1 MAPHPNEFDQH
12 RIERALARRVRY
24 RYVAPRVVAEAGGY
38 KVESPCCS
46 RNVDTEGDV
55 IDIALI
61 QYDAAERLWCLSR
74 KNHKAGE
81 WLLVNVFGTLHE
93 LLAVLTEDAS
103 RKFWQ

>member
-1 MAPHPNEFDQH
+1 MAPHPNEFDQR
-12 RIERALARRVRY
+12 RIERALAQRVRY
-24 RYVAPRVVAEAGGY
+24 RYVAPRVVSVSCGY

-46 RNVDTEGDV
+46 RNVDAEGGI

-61 QYDAAERLWCLSR
+61 EYDAGERLWCLSR
-74 KNHKAGE
+74 KNRKAGE
-81 WLLVNVFGTLHE
+81 WLLVDVFGKLHE